1 MAQLEVTELDFDTIK
16 QNLRTFLSSQ
26 EEFADYNFEGSGLS
40 VLIDILAYNTHYNG
54 TLAHFLANEMFID
67 SAIKRNSVVSIA
79 KTLGYTPTSRRAA
92 VANVTFEI
100 DPPDSYTNT
109 GLTISRDTAF
119 TSKIGNKT
127 YTFYPKED
135 YYSGLVALL
144 SGQTGFSYTMDLI
157 EGKRVSNRFVVDIS
171 NKSGPFVLPNQNID
185 TTTIRVRVQESSTNI
200 STSSWKFYDDIL
212 DVTATTKGFFV
223 EEGPSGLYEI
233 RFGDDIIGASLAVGN
248 IVYIDYI
255 VTNGSSANNI
265 SSFTASGNFTGSGEI
280 KTVYLINSSA
290 GGQEKQSIDSI
301 RYNAP
306 KFNATKNRAVTS
318 NDYEALIKSKFSNIN
333 SLTVWGG
340 EENIPPIYGKV
351 FISIQPQPGSVITQ
365 SDKEIIARDI
375 IRPRSV
381 VSIQPEF
388 VDPITTYIGL
398 DITANYDKNITSLTS
413 SRIESEIRTI
423 VNNFFSNNLNKLQK
437 NFYYSKLSSAI
448 TNTTQSIY
456 SNNIQLRVHRRI
468 PVILGVADQYDVYFN
483 FQLENEAFRTT
494 NFTTTVNGSQYEV
507 YITDG
512 HVNTREELGSLVMKR
527 VSDDTT
533 VVADV
538 GTIDYITG
546 VVTIPSLTV
555 DYLSGSESE
564 LRFYVEPYG
573 QSPDILTTGFLST
586 TTLSTGPVFP
596 FAARNIVLS
605 LDTSAANAA
614 ANIQSGLTITAIAN
628 TQD

>member
-1 MAQLEVTELDFDTIK
+1 M
-16 QNLRTFLSSQ
+16 
-26 EEFADYNFEGSGLS
+26 
-40 VLIDILAYNTHYNG
+40 
-54 TLAHFLANEMFID
+54 
-67 SAIKRNSVVSIA
+67 
-79 KTLGYTPTSRRAA
+79 
-92 VANVTFEI
+92 
-100 DPPDSYTNT
+100 
-109 GLTISRDTAF
+109 
-119 TSKIGNKT
+119 
-127 YTFYPKED
+127 
-135 YYSGLVALL
+135 
-144 SGQTGFSYTMDLI
+144 
-157 EGKRVSNRFVVDIS
+157 
-171 NKSGPFVLPNQNID
+171 
-185 TTTIRVRVQESSTNI
+185 
-200 STSSWKFYDDIL
+200 
-212 DVTATTKGFFV
+212 
-223 EEGPSGLYEI
+223 
-233 RFGDDIIGASLAVGN
+233 
-248 IVYIDYI
+248 
-255 VTNGSSANNI
+255 
-265 SSFTASGNFTGSGEI
+265 
-280 KTVYLINSSA
+280 INSSA

-573 QSPDILTTGFLST
+573 QSPDILTSGFLST